1 LNLVTG
7 NSKIGLIVFLL
18 IIVGLIS
25 VWMNWEVVKAS
36 MDWSKHSQ
44 SSPLPFYLASLPIY
58 FYIDLSYLLIIIVLG
73 VLTYLSLKGSK

>member
-1 LNLVTG
+1 MKLVTD

-18 IIVGLIS
+18 LIGLIS
-25 VWMNWEVVKAS
+25 VWMNWEAVRTS

-44 SSPLPFYLASLPIY
+44 SFPLPFYLASPPIY

-73 VLTYLSLKGSK
+73 VLAYFSLKGSK